1 MSGAIEPRHVRQT
14 AGAGVKM
21 GEVIETMRRD
31 WMLYAM
37 LAPALIWFLI
47 FMYKPMYGLQI
58 ASNASAPSRASKAV
72 SGSASRTS

>member
-1 MSGAIEPRHVRQT
+1 MSGAIESPATFVKQPVR
-14 AGAGVKM
+14 ASKW

-47 FMYKPMYGLQI
+47 FMACKADVRL
-58 ASNASAPSRASKAV
+58 ADRFFKHFSAFKGHR
-72 SGSASRTS
+72 RQ